1 MSVNSTNLYQV
12 KRLSEGRGDGSSTL
26 HIFFALVYH
35 KSISSMSFLFLL
47 RLRLVVSL
55 ALGAICDDA
64 YLAIVISA

>member
-1 MSVNSTNLYQV
+1 
-12 KRLSEGRGDGSSTL
+12 
-26 HIFFALVYH
+26 
-35 KSISSMSFLFLL
+35 MSFLFLL